1 MGQENRNVV
10 DFDEAIQLMSVGA
23 YGFTFSTG
31 RGGKFSVELDHNEPP
46 RPKITA
52 LAEEGEHS

>member
-1 MGQENRNVV
+1 MGQGNKNVV
-10 DFDEAIQLMSVGA
+10 DFDEAIQLMHVGA

-52 LAEEGEHS
+52 VVDEGEQS